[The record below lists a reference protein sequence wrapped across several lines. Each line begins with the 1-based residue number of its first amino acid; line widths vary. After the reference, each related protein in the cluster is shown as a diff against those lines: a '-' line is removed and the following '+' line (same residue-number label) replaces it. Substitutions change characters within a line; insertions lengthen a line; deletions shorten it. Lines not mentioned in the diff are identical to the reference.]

1 MTVDGLRGYL
11 LTAALLALP
20 WMAAA
25 DVITEW
31 NERAVASSL
40 AAKQL
45 PFVGTRT
52 LAIVHTA
59 MFDAVNSIAGRYAPY
74 RAKVS
79 AAAGA
84 SQEAA
89 AVAAAHAT
97 LVEVFPDQKVT
108 LDSAYAA
115 ALTRIPDG
123 AGKTEGIAV
132 GEKVAA
138 QAISQRASDGSAAPN
153 TYRPVTSPG
162 VYITTTL
169 PIGSQ
174 WGSVTPWL
182 MERGSQFRPGPPPSL
197 TSAEWARDCNEIKD
211 IGGKKSTLR
220 SAEQTDIARF
230 WVITGPASWDP
241 IARQLADVPTR
252 SLIENARLF
261 ALVETAA
268 ADAYIAVFDAKYT
281 YNFWRPIT
289 AIRNGDLGG
298 NPAVTR
304 VADWEPVIDTP
315 LHPEYPCAH
324 CITSAAAGTVLEAE
338 FGRGAVPTL
347 TMTSTSAP
355 GVVRKW
361 GTIKEWMDEVSMA
374 RIYGGIHYRNS
385 MLVGQEMGR
394 KIGALAVQNYL
405 RPAH

>member
-138 QAISQRASDGSAAPN
+138 LAISQRASDGSAAPN